1 MENLDQFIDQVK
13 KDYQER
19 GRVNSRFYG
28 KPGVSIFKDKNEP
41 ATLNLST
48 IEFSNFEN
56 FNEYLQDLAKLGEL
70 IKYLNN

>member
-1 MENLDQFIDQVK
+1 MENLDQFIEQVK

-19 GRVNSRFYG
+19 GRVNSGFYG
-28 KPGVSIFKDKNEP
+28 KPSVSIFKDKNEP
-41 ATLNLST
+41 ATLNFST